1 MKEIEA
7 NYKNDEASKK
17 VGLLETWLKAHG
29 DEATYLKLFEALDS
43 SNRVDLIDEGLR
55 LIEEGELIV
64 YKLCS
69 QTFLIVQT
77 RKNKMKEWILIA
89 VIL

>member
-69 QTFLIVQT
+69 QTFSLSRQEKT
-77 RKNKMKEWILIA
+77 R
-89 VIL
+89 